1 MAVGGRALGALGNAA
16 ARVAS
21 TGSAGAVD
29 AGVGSGC
36 WFCAWR
42 VVICSWMLLLAVAGV
57 GELVCVLE
65 RAGELLAGG
74 GVLAQGGVAVCLEAV
89 GELGQGGGAM
99 LELAHERQAGVGEL
113 GALERRWRGR
123 EAVERELDDRAAVG
137 AGGDLGVDGQA
148 GELADRDALPVG
160 ELLQPAR
167 RAAARRR
174 CGR

>member
-1 MAVGGRALGALGNAA
+1 M
-16 ARVAS
+16 
-21 TGSAGAVD
+21 AGADLLVD
-29 AGVGSGC
+29 LPLAIAG
-36 WFCAWR
+36 
-42 VVICSWMLLLAVAGV
+42 I

-74 GVLAQGGVAVCLEAV
+74 GVLAQGGGAVCVEAV
-89 GELGQGGGAM
+89 AELGQCGGAM

-148 GELADRDALPVG
+148 GELANRDALPVG
-160 ELLQPAR
+160 ELLQRAR
-167 RAAARRR
+167 RGAARRR
-174 CGR
+174 FGR